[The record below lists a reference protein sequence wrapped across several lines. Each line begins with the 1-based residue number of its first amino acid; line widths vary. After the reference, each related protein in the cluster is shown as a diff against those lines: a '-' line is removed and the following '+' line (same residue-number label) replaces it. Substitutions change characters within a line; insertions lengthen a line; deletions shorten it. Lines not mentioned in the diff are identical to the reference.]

1 MCFVTDYWLLKF
13 REKKKSLG
21 VDSFPNTYFCTCS
34 GGDAVCVCVCLIQ
47 WEVWWPC
54 KCHLGESSPLK
65 NRVKDEFGVGDLKN
79 GTGRVSGMY
88 RISQKASGILTGL
101 SPWLVFWNSSINLH
115 VGTVNVNMVHPQNFL
130 FGVNRGR
137 LLRICK
143 FRTKCC
149 GY

>member
-1 MCFVTDYWLLKF
+1 MATLSVPPGSRNK
-13 REKKKSLG
+13 
-21 VDSFPNTYFCTCS
+21 
-34 GGDAVCVCVCLIQ
+34 
-47 WEVWWPC
+47 
-54 KCHLGESSPLK
+54 
-65 NRVKDEFGVGDLKN
+65 VKDEFAVGDLKN

-88 RISQKASGILTGL
+88 CIVSESIRNSYRFL
-101 SPWLVFWNSSINLH
+101 LVFCDSSINLH